1 MTTRPNPIVEAL
13 EMVKYDGPR
22 TLEWYRALEESVKL
36 VLPLARQQA
45 EELERVG
52 RERDLALAHDQQPYP
67 TAHAYEKVC
76 ENNERLKV
84 LVQEMRAHLLTI
96 FTTEADWKAS
106 RKVLLRR
113 VRKELANA
121 PERF

>member
-1 MTTRPNPIVEAL
+1 MTAKAATSEQHQ
-13 EMVKYDGPR
+13 
-22 TLEWYRALEESVKL
+22 
-36 VLPLARQQA
+36 VLHGYWPPPECCLC
-45 EELERVG
+45 G
-52 RERDLALAHDQQPYP
+52 REKQ
-67 TAHAYEKVC
+67 V
-76 ENNERLKV
+76 ERLKV